1 MLRKITFSFVA
12 FVVDGKI
19 AAEAEELPH
28 GTLSL
33 WVKVLYVAEEFSIC
47 SRLSLSCGLVSKAT
61 VSGC

>member
-1 MLRKITFSFVA
+1 MA

-19 AAEAEELPH
+19 AAEVEELPH